1 MSTMCVWRTGQLAMV
16 NLFSPMPCLEDPT
29 QSAGAF
35 TSGWPLLVS
44 IFLRFLTFSI
54 PKINLLGVN
63 PFVK

>member
-16 NLFSPMPCLEDPT
+16 NLFSPMLCFEDPT
-29 QSAGAF
+29 QSVGTF